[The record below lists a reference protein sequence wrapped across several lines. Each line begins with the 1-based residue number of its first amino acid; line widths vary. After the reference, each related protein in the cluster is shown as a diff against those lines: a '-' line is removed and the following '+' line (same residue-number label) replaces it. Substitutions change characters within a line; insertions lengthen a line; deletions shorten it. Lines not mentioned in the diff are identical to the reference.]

1 MAKQTCVLILGMHR
15 SGTSAL
21 TGTLNLLDISLG
33 NELLEPKND
42 NQKGFFENKS
52 IVEINE
58 SILESL
64 GAHWHDVFYVPEALS
79 TLDSSLRDKLKKV
92 IVKEFEGSPL
102 FAIKDP
108 RLASLFPLYESVLN
122 ELSIEIKIIIPY
134 RNPIEV
140 ARSLSNRDKFTQ
152 EKAILL
158 WTYNILWA
166 EQFSRAYRRVFV
178 EFDELISDTEKSI
191 VTISEKLNIKL
202 LEKYRQSRSSIDDF
216 LEPSLKHHNIIVNN
230 NSTEIPY
237 AILKLL
243 ELDFNGNIGDQFD
256 RLQLEIEA
264 YRRLFYH
271 QEIVDSIKK
280 IPNLTER
287 LLSQESQLQE
297 EKEKLHQCNNNF
309 EKDHKALEK
318 AYKLVDEK
326 KRTISSLKN
335 ILKESEKALQS
346 QTTLVKNS
354 NKELQLAANEIG
366 EYKKRLKEQSTTLE
380 QLNRSLHDK
389 ESMLGELHQ
398 MLTKQ
403 TQTIAHKELKIQQQE
418 RELKKSK
425 KIIQHR
431 EEELTKVEKSMTQSH
446 QKMHQYKSRINRLEK
461 ELIDLYTSKSWK
473 ITRPLRKLA
482 RLWK

>member
-1 MAKQTCVLILGMHR
+1 MKQTCILVLGMHR

-42 NQKGFFENKS
+42 NQKGFFENKN

-64 GAHWHDVFYVPEALS
+64 GAHWHDVLYTPEALS
-79 TLDSSLRDKLKKV
+79 TLDSSLRDTLKKV
-92 IVKEFEGSPL
+92 IIKEFEGSRI

-108 RLASLFPLYESVLN
+108 RLASLFPLYESILN

-166 EQFSRAYRRVFV
+166 EQFSRKYSRVFI
-178 EFDELISDTEKSI
+178 EFDELISNTEKSI
-191 VTISEKLNIKL
+191 ATISEKLNVKF
-202 LEKYRQSRSSIDDF
+202 LEKYRQNRSSIDNF
-216 LEPSLKHHNIIVNN
+216 LEPSLKHHNIVVNN
-230 NSTEIPY
+230 NTTEIPNT
-237 AILKLL
+237 ILKIL
-243 ELDFNGNIGDQFD
+243 EVDFNGNISDQFD
-256 RLQLEIEA
+256 RLQIEIEA
-264 YRRLFYH
+264 YRKLFYH
-271 QEIVDSIKK
+271 QEIVDSIKN
-280 IPNLTER
+280 ISNLKER
-287 LLSQESQLQE
+287 LFSQESRLQE
-297 EKEKLHQCNNNF
+297 EKEKLHQCNNNL
-309 EKDHKALEK
+309 EKDRKELEDV
-318 AYKLVDEK
+318 YRLIDEK
-326 KRTISSLKN
+326 EGTLSSLKN
-335 ILKESEKALQS
+335 LIKESEAALQS
-346 QTTLVKNS
+346 KNSVLKKS
-354 NKELQLAANEIG
+354 NKELKVAVQQRDER
-366 EYKKRLKEQSTTLE
+366 EQKLKEQSALLE
-380 QLNRSLHDK
+380 QLSRSFQDR
-389 ESMLGELHQ
+389 ESELKELHQ

-403 TQTIAHKELKIQQQE
+403 TQTIAYKELKIQQKE
-418 RELKKSK
+418 KDLKKSNEM
-425 KIIQHR
+425 ISNR
-431 EEELTKVEKSMTQSH
+431 EQELEEVKNTIARSH
-446 QKMHQYKSRINRLEK
+446 QIMRQQKNRINRLEK